1 MSTILE
7 HTETSDQ
14 TTHVQRLA
22 LEPALRLITVE
33 DYYRM
38 GEAGIFD
45 DDGQVE
51 LFEGRIYKL
60 SPKNPLHS
68 ATVGTAAECF
78 QQRVA
83 SKCLVRQQ
91 EPVRFDKHSE
101 PEPDISL
108 VKLRADRYS
117 KAHPTPEDSLLLVE
131 VSLSTLRYDR
141 ERKGSA
147 YAAAGVPQYLI
158 LNLSKRELEDYREPS
173 PEGYRYKRVLRADE
187 SFNLVAFPEVE
198 IKVAELLPPE

>member
-1 MSTILE
+1 MSTVLE
-7 HTETSDQ
+7 QMETSDQ
-14 TTHVQRLA
+14 TTHLHSLA

-51 LFEGRIYKL
+51 LFEGKIYRL
-60 SPKNPLHS
+60 SPKHPLHS
-68 ATVGTAAECF
+68 ATVGTAAGCF

-91 EPVRFDKHSE
+91 EPVRFDDLSE

-108 VKLRADRYS
+108 VKPRADSYS
-117 KAHPTPEDSLLLVE
+117 KAHPTPEECLLLVE

-141 ERKGSA
+141 NRKGRA
-147 YAAAGVPQYLI
+147 YAAAGVPQYLV

-173 PEGYRYKRVLRADE
+173 PEGYRYRRVLRADE

-198 IKVAELLPPE
+198 IKVGELLPPE